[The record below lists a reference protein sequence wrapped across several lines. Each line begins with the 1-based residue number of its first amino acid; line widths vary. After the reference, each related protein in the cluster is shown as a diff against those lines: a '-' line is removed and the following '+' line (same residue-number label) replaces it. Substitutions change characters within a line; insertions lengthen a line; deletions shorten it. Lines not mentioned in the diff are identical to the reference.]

1 MRRLKHIGPALVAGA
16 IALAAAAAGRADELA
31 DRLRPHVGETLDL
44 VELGTGKRF
53 VRPTL
58 ENLVERQGRL
68 AQLRL
73 RPEGEKAVISL
84 PLAGIVKVVAGRE
97 TVHEAEAKGKGVA
110 QLKGKR
116 AKEAYEK
123 QVADSAARMQD
134 RGVSPWPTLSAEEHA
149 AEVEALRT
157 FVATVK
163 EAFPNLQTTETHE
176 FIVAT
181 DIPAG
186 QMAPY
191 VASLDAMH
199 DFLCDLYGIPRGE
212 PVWKGKCLVVAF
224 LHEPDF
230 QAFEA
235 RFMKTRMQGAHGL
248 CHQSSDGRVIMACYR
263 GDDAPAFAHM
273 LVHETSHGFNHR
285 WMSPERLPNW
295 LNEGIAEWVGTKVVP
310 GSNQVPLKE
319 AHALDFMRRTG
330 SLGPDFLTRQN
341 IDAVQYGMAS
351 SLVKFLARDLKKFA
365 AFVQGIKEGVPVEE
379 SLQASYKVSLAE
391 LINAYG
397 AAVGVP
403 QLKP

>member
-1 MRRLKHIGPALVAGA
+1 MRRLTGFGIVV
-16 IALAAAAAGRADELA
+16 AAATVAAGVAGRADELA
-31 DRLRPHVGETLDL
+31 PFVGDTLDL
-44 VELGTGKRF
+44 VELGTGRRF

-58 ENLVERQGRL
+58 EGVVEKDGKASL
-68 AQLRL
+68 LRL
-73 RPEGEKAVISL
+73 RPEGEKAVTSL
-84 PLAGIVKVVAGRE
+84 PVAGVVKIVAGRE
-97 TVHEAEAKGKGVA
+97 TIHEAEAKGKGVA
-110 QLKGKR
+110 QVKGRK

-123 QVADSAARMQD
+123 KVAESRERMAAR
-134 RGVSPWPTLSAEEHA
+134 GVQPWPELSADEHA
-149 AEVEALRT
+149 AEVESLEK
-157 FVATVK
+157 FVAEVK
-163 EAFPNLQTTETHE
+163 EAFPALQVTATHE

-181 DIPAG
+181 DIPAA

-191 VASLDAMH
+191 VKSLDAMH

-224 LHEPDF
+224 LREQDF

-235 RFMKTRMQGAHGL
+235 RFMKVRMAGAHGL
-248 CHQSSDGRVIMACYR
+248 CHQSGDGRVIMACHR

-285 WMSPERLPNW
+285 WMSPQRLPNW

-310 GSNQVPLKE
+310 GSDQVPLKE

-330 SLGPDFLTRQN
+330 TLGPEFLTREN

-365 AFVQGIKEGVPVEE
+365 AFVQGIKEGTPVEE
-379 SLQASYKVSLAE
+379 SLQASYKISLAD
-391 LINAYG
+391 LIQAYG

>member
-1 MRRLKHIGPALVAGA
+1 MRNLNWLL
-16 IALAAAAAGRADELA
+16 ALAAVLVASASVRADELA
-31 DRLRPHVGETLDL
+31 DKLRPHVGQTLDL

-58 ENLVERQGRL
+58 ENVVEKEGR
-68 AQLRL
+68 ASQLRL

-84 PLAGIVKVVAGRE
+84 PIGGVVKIVAGRE
-97 TVHEAEAKGKGVA
+97 TIHEAEAKGKGAA
-110 QLKGKR
+110 QVKGKK

-123 QVADSAARMQD
+123 KVAESLARMEKQ
-134 RGVSPWPTLSAEEHA
+134 GVQPWPTLTAEQHA
-149 AEVEALRT
+149 AEVEDLKT
-157 FVATVK
+157 FVAGVK
-163 EAFPNLQTTETHE
+163 EAFPNLQVTETHE

-224 LHEPDF
+224 LHEQDF

-248 CHQSSDGRVIMACYR
+248 CHQSSDGRVIMACHR

-330 SLGPDFLTRQN
+330 TLGDDFLGQQN

-379 SLQASYKVSLAE
+379 SLQAAYKVSLAD
-391 LINAYG
+391 LIKAYG
-397 AAVGVP
+397 AAIGVP

>member
-1 MRRLKHIGPALVAGA
+1 M
-16 IALAAAAAGRADELA
+16 
-31 DRLRPHVGETLDL
+31 
-44 VELGTGKRF
+44 
-53 VRPTL
+53 
-58 ENLVERQGRL
+58 
-68 AQLRL
+68 
-73 RPEGEKAVISL
+73 
-84 PLAGIVKVVAGRE
+84 
-97 TVHEAEAKGKGVA
+97 
-110 QLKGKR
+110 
-116 AKEAYEK
+116 
-123 QVADSAARMQD
+123 AAR
-134 RGVSPWPTLSAEEHA
+134 GVQPWPELSADEHA
-149 AEVEALRT
+149 AEVESLEK
-157 FVATVK
+157 FVAEVK
-163 EAFPNLQTTETHE
+163 EAFPALQVTATHE

-181 DIPAG
+181 DIPAA

-191 VASLDAMH
+191 VKSLDAMH

-224 LHEPDF
+224 LREQDF

-235 RFMKTRMQGAHGL
+235 RFMKVRMAGAHGL
-248 CHQSSDGRVIMACYR
+248 CHQSGDGRVIMACHR

-285 WMSPERLPNW
+285 WMSPQRLPNW

-310 GSNQVPLKE
+310 GSDQVPLKE

-330 SLGPDFLTRQN
+330 TLGPEFLTREN

-365 AFVQGIKEGVPVEE
+365 AFVQGIKEGTPVEE
-379 SLQASYKVSLAE
+379 SLQASYKISLAD
-391 LINAYG
+391 LIQAYG